1 MKAIFLMSLVVAL
14 AVSGCVE
21 KQVIPQPTPTSTPTP
36 ASTTTSAQPAP
47 TSTTPPTTA
56 ALTTAPPT
64 STQAAV
70 AVEISGFA
78 FNPATITILKGTT
91 VVWTQ
96 NDRVSHS
103 VTIASGTGFDSGLLG
118 QGQTFSYTFNEAG
131 TFNYGCSIHPS
142 MSGKIIV
149 K

>member
-1 MKAIFLMSLVVAL
+1 MKAILLILLVAAL
-14 AVSGCVE
+14 AVSGCVD
-21 KQVIPQPTPTSTPTP
+21 KQVTPPTP
-36 ASTTTSAQPAP
+36 ASTPPSTTSTVQPAQ
-47 TSTTPPTTA
+47 TSTPAPTTA
-56 ALTTAPPT
+56 APTTAQPT

-78 FNPATITILKGTT
+78 YNPATITIPKGTT

-96 NDRVSHS
+96 KDGVSHS
-103 VTIASGTGFDSGLLG
+103 VTIASGSGFDSGLLS

-131 TFNYGCSIHPS
+131 TFDYGCSIHPG